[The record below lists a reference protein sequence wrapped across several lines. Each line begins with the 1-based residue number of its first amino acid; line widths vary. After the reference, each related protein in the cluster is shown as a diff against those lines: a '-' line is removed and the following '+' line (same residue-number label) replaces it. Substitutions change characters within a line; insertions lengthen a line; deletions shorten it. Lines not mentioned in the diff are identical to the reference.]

1 MMRRAITLAALI
13 MFAAPASA
21 RPAACST
28 IDGAVIVADDGTYLG
43 KVADAYDGKS
53 IFNKYGTHG
62 SPYSGNSVWNNYGP
76 YGSEYSN
83 QSARSKYTSTHPR
96 LIVDGTVVGFLSP
109 NKNKPGA
116 IEPLILGRSEERRV
130 GKECVSTGNSRGWR
144 Y

>member
-1 MMRRAITLAALI
+1 MEFFEGVSKGHHLYVVTVEANWLQIRGNTMMRRAITLAALI

-62 SPYSGNSVWNNYGP
+62 SPYSGN
-76 YGSEYSN
+76 
-83 QSARSKYTSTHPR
+83 K
-96 LIVDGTVVGFLSP
+96 I
-109 NKNKPGA
+109 
-116 IEPLILGRSEERRV
+116 GRASCRDRV
-130 GKECVSTGNSRGWR
+130 CQYE
-144 Y
+144 

>member
-1 MMRRAITLAALI
+1 MRISDWSSDVCSSDLHLYVVTVEANWLQIRGNTMMRRAITLAALI

-83 QSARSKYTSTHPR
+83 QSARSK
-96 LIVDGTVVGFLSP
+96 
-109 NKNKPGA
+109 
-116 IEPLILGRSEERRV
+116 
-130 GKECVSTGNSRGWR
+130 
-144 Y
+144 

>member
-1 MMRRAITLAALI
+1 MFFFSSNRRHTRCALVTGVQTC
-13 MFAAPASA
+13 ALPVS
-21 RPAACST
+21 CST

-83 QSARSKYTSTHPR
+83 QSARSKYTSTPPR
-96 LIVDGTVVGFLSP
+96 LIVDGKVVGFLST

-116 IEPLILGRSEERRV
+116 TDPLIQTGRTPCRERV
-130 GKECVSTGNSRGWR
+130 
-144 Y
+144 